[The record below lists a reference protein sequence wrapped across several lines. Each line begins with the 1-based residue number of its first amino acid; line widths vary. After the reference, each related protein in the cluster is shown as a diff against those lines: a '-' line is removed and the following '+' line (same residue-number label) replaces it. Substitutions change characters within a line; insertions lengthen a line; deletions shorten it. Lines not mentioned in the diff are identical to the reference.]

1 MNKKKESLQQY
12 RSRRNLD
19 RSGEPSGEGGK
30 GKESTTGGTPQF
42 VIQEHEA
49 SSHHYDFRLQV
60 GKVLKSWAVPK
71 GPSTD
76 PREKRLAVMTEDHPL
91 DYARFEGVIPEG
103 EYGAG
108 TVLVW
113 DAGSYENISEQDGEP
128 VPMEEAVRAGHVVV
142 RLSGEKLRGGYA
154 LTRIRPREGS
164 DEEGEQSDWL
174 LIKMDDD
181 QADAR
186 RNPTST
192 ERESVLSGRTIE
204 EVAEEAEQAEKSSNG
219 SDEQ

>member
-1 MNKKKESLQQY
+1 MGKNNKSLREY
-12 RSRRNLD
+12 HSRRNLD
-19 RSGEPSGEGGK
+19 RSGEPRGEAGK
-30 GKESTTGGTPQF
+30 GKKSTKDRSPQF
-42 VIQEHEA
+42 VIQEHQA

-60 GKVLKSWAVPK
+60 GDVLKSWAVPK

-91 DYARFEGVIPEG
+91 DYARFEGTIPEG

-113 DAGSYENISEQDGEP
+113 DAGSYDNLSERDGEN
-128 VPMEEAVRAGHVVV
+128 VSMEEAIDSGHVVV
-142 RLSGEKLRGGYA
+142 RLSGEKLQGGYA
-154 LTRIRPREGS
+154 LTRIRSGDSGDEG
-164 DEEGEQSDWL
+164 GEKSEWL
-174 LIKMDDD
+174 LVKMDDD

-192 ERESVLSGRTIE
+192 ERKSVLSGRTLE
-204 EVAEEAEQAEKSSNG
+204 EVGEEAEASSNG